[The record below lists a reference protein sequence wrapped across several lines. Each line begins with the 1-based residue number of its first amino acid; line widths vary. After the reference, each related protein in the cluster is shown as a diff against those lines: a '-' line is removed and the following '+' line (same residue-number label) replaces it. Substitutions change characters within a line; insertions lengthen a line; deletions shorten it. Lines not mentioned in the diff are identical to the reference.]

1 MAKFD
6 NGDFVKVS
14 GSERVYIVDKLL
26 HTQKQTIP
34 VAADLEIYRVLDDDG
49 EEEVVTSPD
58 MKLVKKSI
66 DEPSAAKTTTDSIM
80 SR

>member
-34 VAADLEIYRVLDDDG
+34 VAADLEIYRVLDDEAGFMDTQCELWRFAHMIG
-49 EEEVVTSPD
+49 VAED
-58 MKLVKKSI
+58 
-66 DEPSAAKTTTDSIM
+66 D
-80 SR
+80 

>member
-34 VAADLEIYRVLDDDG
+34 VTADLEKRIARYEAEYEAYRNEQKRLQGEQLDIFG
-49 EEEVVTSPD
+49 EV
-58 MKLVKKSI
+58 
-66 DEPSAAKTTTDSIM
+66 A
-80 SR
+80 

>member
-34 VAADLEIYRVLDDDG
+34 VAADREKRIARYEAEYEAYRNEQKRLQGEQLDIFG
-49 EEEVVTSPD
+49 EV
-58 MKLVKKSI
+58 
-66 DEPSAAKTTTDSIM
+66 A
-80 SR
+80 

>member
-26 HTQKQTIP
+26 LYTQH
-34 VAADLEIYRVLDDDG
+34 
-49 EEEVVTSPD
+49 
-58 MKLVKKSI
+58 
-66 DEPSAAKTTTDSIM
+66 
-80 SR
+80 

>member
-34 VAADLEIYRVLDDDG
+34 VAADLEIYRVLDDDDY
-49 EEEVVTSPD
+49 EPLSAY
-58 MKLVKKSI
+58 LSI
-66 DEPSAAKTTTDSIM
+66 NFFNVSGVSQ
-80 SR
+80 

>member
-26 HTQKQTIP
+26 HTQKRIARYEAEYEAYKDEQKRQQGEQLDIFGE
-34 VAADLEIYRVLDDDG
+34 VA
-49 EEEVVTSPD
+49 
-58 MKLVKKSI
+58 
-66 DEPSAAKTTTDSIM
+66 
-80 SR
+80 